1 MSDLNLHYTY
11 ISLFGFKLFEPVTI
25 LTNSIITI
33 YCLFVYF
40 STQKFNH
47 QISRHWGIFFLLMG
61 LSSLLACL
69 THGIHDQLGATFLR
83 TSWFLM
89 NSVSLIGIY
98 FFYRATFIYS
108 NLNRENTTQL
118 FNYAAL
124 VWIISLLVATYFLNN
139 FLLIK
144 IHAGIVL
151 FYSLIVHFIT
161 FRNNHAG
168 SGYIVAGILISF
180 SSIIVHSLKL
190 SFGEWFNYKDI
201 SHVIVLTSMIFLF
214 KGVKTKI
221 SPELVLHNN

>member
-1 MSDLNLHYTY
+1 LTSLNLHYTY

-40 STQKFNH
+40 RTQQFNH
-47 QISRHWGIFFLLMG
+47 QISRHWGIFFLLMAV
-61 LSSLLACL
+61 SSMLASL
-69 THGIHDQLGATFLR
+69 THGIHDQLGEAFLR
-83 TSWFLM
+83 NSWILM

-108 NLNRENTTQL
+108 NLNKEHTSQL
-118 FNYAAL
+118 FNYAAF
-124 VWIISLLVATYFLNN
+124 VWMISLLVATYFLNN

-151 FYSLIVHFIT
+151 FYSLIVHLIT
-161 FRNNHAG
+161 FKNSQAG
-168 SGYIVAGILISF
+168 SGHIVAGIIISF
-180 SSIIVHSLKL
+180 LSIFVHSFKL

-201 SHVIVLTSMIFLF
+201 SHVIVLTSMVFLF

-221 SPELVLHNN
+221 SPQLLARSN

>member
-1 MSDLNLHYTY
+1 LSPLNLDYTY
-11 ISLFGFKLFEPVTI
+11 ITLFGFKLFEPVTI

-40 STQKFNH
+40 RTQKFNH
-47 QISRHWGIFFLLMG
+47 QISRHWGIFFLLMS
-61 LSSLLACL
+61 LSSLFASL
-69 THGIHDQLGATFLR
+69 THGIHSQLGDAFLR
-83 TSWFLM
+83 ITWFLM

-98 FFYRATFIYS
+98 FFYRAAFIYS
-108 NLNRENTTQL
+108 NLEKENTTQIL
-118 FNYAAL
+118 NYTAV
-124 VWIISLLVATYFLNN
+124 VWMISLLVITLFLNN

-161 FRNNHAG
+161 FRKNQAG
-168 SGYIVAGILISF
+168 SGYIVAGIIISF

-214 KGVKTKI
+214 KGVKTQI
-221 SPELVLHNN
+221 SPELVVSTN